1 MGGIIINEVFLFQ
14 TESAGCKRSSIIK
27 IREKGIVSRN
37 VETFKPRTTAG
48 AARFAASVGA
58 AAAAGAASARASAG
72 KNPYFA
78 FNTTLRAQGE
88 T

>member
-1 MGGIIINEVFLFQ
+1 MRVFLLFQ

-58 AAAAGAASARASAG
+58 AAAAGAASATASAG
-72 KNPYFA
+72 KNPYLA
-78 FNTTLRAQGE
+78 FNTTLWGAG
-88 T
+88 